1 MSSNNNCVGRQELLS
16 GVPIPKRYD
25 PLAGS
30 FARFGAHRMAPSA
43 SANRKIRLGAFL
55 RGPGHHLAAWRHPD
69 VPANAGLNFK
79 HYAQMAQTAERGR
92 FDMVFLA
99 DSLSARNGEQPIET
113 FERTGHVVH
122 FEPLTLLSAL
132 SAVTSNIGL
141 VATASTTYWE
151 PFHLARLFAS
161 LDHLSGGRA
170 GWNVVTSS
178 DVAAAG
184 NFGRDKHPDHADR
197 YDRAEEFVTL
207 VRELWDSWDDD
218 AFVNDKATGIAID
231 RQGIHAPNHVGKHF
245 SVRGPLN
252 VARSPQGRPVVVQA
266 GSSQTGQ
273 ELAAETAEVV
283 FTAHTS
289 IASAHAFYAELK
301 GRVEKHGRSRD
312 SLKIMPGIFPVVART
327 KAEAEDKFAI
337 IQDLVDPKV
346 GVALASG
353 LLGRTDLSGYDLD
366 DPVPEAGPS
375 ESGKSRSKLVGD
387 LAKEKQLTIRQ
398 LYLAVAGAR
407 GHYQIVGTPWEVA
420 DLIEEWFTS
429 GAADGFNIMPPIMPA
444 GLDDFVELVVPE
456 LQRRGLHRTEY
467 EGVTLRENL
476 GLVRPARGAR

>member
-1 MSSNNNCVGRQELLS
+1 
-16 GVPIPKRYD
+16 
-25 PLAGS
+25 
-30 FARFGAHRMAPSA
+30 MATSQQ
-43 SANRKIRLGAFL
+43 ANRKIRLGAFL
-55 RGPGHHLAAWRHPD
+55 RGPGHQLAAWRHLD
-69 VPANAGLNFK
+69 VPSNAGLSFQ
-79 HYAQMAQTAERGR
+79 HYAHMAQAAEQGH

-113 FERTGHVVH
+113 FERTGHVAH

-178 DVAAAG
+178 DAPAAR
-184 NFGRDKHPDHADR
+184 NFGKDKHPDHADR
-197 YDRAEEFVTL
+197 YDRAEEFVGL

-218 AFVNDKATGIAID
+218 AFVADKAGGIAID
-231 RQGIHAPNHVGKHF
+231 RAGIHPPNHVGRHF

-266 GSSQTGQ
+266 GSSEPGQ

-289 IASAHAFYAELK
+289 IESARAFYAGLK
-301 GRVEKHGRSRD
+301 ERVEKHGRDRE
-312 SLKIMPGIFPVVART
+312 SLKIMPGVFPVVAPS
-327 KAEAEDKFAI
+327 KAEAEDKFAA

-346 GVALASG
+346 GIALASG
-353 LLGRTDLSGYDLD
+353 LLGGVDLSGYDLD
-366 DPVPEAGPS
+366 APVPEAGLS
-375 ESGKSRSKLVGD
+375 ETGKSRSKLVGD
-387 LAKEKQLTIRQ
+387 LAKSKQLTIRE

-407 GHYQIVGTPWEVA
+407 GHYQIVGTPTDVA
-420 DLIEEWFTS
+420 DLIEEWFTG
-429 GAADGFNIMPPIMPA
+429 GAADGFNIMPPIMP
-444 GLDDFVELVVPE
+444 GSLDDFVDLVVPE
-456 LQRRGLHRTEY
+456 LQAPRA
-467 EGVTLRENL
+467 V
-476 GLVRPARGAR
+476 AD